1 MAGTSRARATRVW
14 LWRWRVSPLRRRSD
28 RAEAWIV
35 LGTWLLA
42 LLGAVLAGV
51 ATADA
56 MERGMAEN
64 RARTRAVSA
73 VLTQDAT
80 ESGTESALGT
90 VRVKVRWTDANGGS
104 HTDRTKADADAT
116 AGTMVTVWVN
126 REDELVS
133 KPVAPSEARLQAAAG
148 CVLVALGAGTAVL
161 VAGRLPRAFLERRRL
176 AEWEAEWERV
186 GPGWKKRMLG

>member
-1 MAGTSRARATRVW
+1 MAGTSRAKVTRVW
-14 LWRWRVSPLRRRSD
+14 LWRWRRSPLRRRSD

-35 LGTWLLA
+35 LGTWVLA

-56 MERGMAEN
+56 MERGMAKN
-64 RARTRAVSA
+64 RAQTRAVSA
-73 VLTQDAT
+73 VLTENAT
-80 ESGTESALGT
+80 ESELGT
-90 VRVKVRWTDANGGS
+90 VWVKVRWTDANGGS
-104 HTDRTKADADAT
+104 HTDRTKVDADTT
-116 AGTMVTVWVN
+116 AGTTVTVWVN

-148 CVLVALGAGTAVL
+148 GVLVALGAGTGVL
-161 VAGRLPRAFLERRRL
+161 VAGRLPRALLERWRL

-186 GPGWKKRMLG
+186 GPGWRKRMLG

>member
-1 MAGTSRARATRVW
+1 MAGTSRAKVTRVW
-14 LWRWRVSPLRRRSD
+14 LWRWRRSPLRRRSD

-35 LGTWLLA
+35 LGTWFLA

-64 RARTRAVSA
+64 RAQTRAVSA
-73 VLTQDAT
+73 VLTENAT
-80 ESGTESALGT
+80 ESELGT
-90 VRVKVRWTDANGGS
+90 VWVKVRWTDANGGS
-104 HTDRTKADADAT
+104 HTDRTKVDADTT
-116 AGTMVTVWVN
+116 AGTTVTVWVN

-148 CVLVALGAGTAVL
+148 GVLVALGAGTGVL
-161 VAGRLPRAFLERRRL
+161 VAGRLPRALLERWRL

-186 GPGWKKRMLG
+186 GPGWRKRMLG

>member
-1 MAGTSRARATRVW
+1 MAGTSRAKVTRVR
-14 LWRWRVSPLRRRSD
+14 LWRWRRSPLRRRSD

-51 ATADA
+51 TTADA

-73 VLTQDAT
+73 VLMEDAT
-80 ESGTESALGT
+80 KSDTGTDLGT
-90 VRVKVRWTDANGGS
+90 VWVKVRWTDANGGS
-104 HTDRTKADADAT
+104 HTDRTKADTDAT
-116 AGTMVTVWVN
+116 AGTTVTVWVN

-133 KPVAPSEARLQAAAG
+133 KPVAPSEARRQAAAG
-148 CVLVALGAGTAVL
+148 GMLVALGAGTGVL
-161 VAGRLPRAFLERRRL
+161 VAGRLPRALLERRRL
-176 AEWEAEWERV
+176 AAWEAEWERV
-186 GPGWKKRMLG
+186 GPGWRKRMLG